1 MQDILLS
8 LDELNDEYEE
18 YLEEVGK
25 LHFNNGNIPSQ
36 WENDDD
42 Y

>member
-18 YLEEVGK
+18 YLERVGE
-25 LHFNNGNIPSQ
+25 LYWNNINIPLQ

>member
-1 MQDILLS
+1 LS

-25 LHFNNGNIPSQ
+25 LYLNKANIPLH
-36 WENDDD
+36 WENEDD